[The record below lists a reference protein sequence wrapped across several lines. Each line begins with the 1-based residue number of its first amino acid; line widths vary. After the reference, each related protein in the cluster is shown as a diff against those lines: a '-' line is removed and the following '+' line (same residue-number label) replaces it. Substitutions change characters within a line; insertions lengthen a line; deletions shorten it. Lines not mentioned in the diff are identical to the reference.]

1 MQILFRFRKINT
13 SFCSVC
19 RIEEVTVLFMIV
31 CNNETRETM
40 RIRDY
45 FQISL
50 KLLYSHYRTPGLV
63 FPEKYFDNKSLTN
76 MWKVFFVFYRRE
88 KTHAQET
95 NRCRSQER
103 YEKIKY
109 TEETIIKQ

>member
-31 CNNETRETM
+31 CNNGTRETM

-63 FPEKYFDNKSLTN
+63 FPERYFDNKSLIN
-76 MWKVFFVFYRRE
+76 MSKVFLFFIG
-88 KTHAQET
+88 
-95 NRCRSQER
+95 ER
-103 YEKIKY
+103 KRMHKKLTFTVLKNVMKE
-109 TEETIIKQ
+109 